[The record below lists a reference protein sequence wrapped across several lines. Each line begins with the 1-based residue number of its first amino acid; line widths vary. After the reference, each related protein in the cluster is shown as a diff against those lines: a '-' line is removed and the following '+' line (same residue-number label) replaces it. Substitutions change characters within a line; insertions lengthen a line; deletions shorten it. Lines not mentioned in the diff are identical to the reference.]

1 MTESLSF
8 EGMDPCSQ
16 HERLLSRFDALAL
29 GDSLDL
35 LDRQDPQPLFFQLA
49 TSRRGQFDW
58 HYLQQ
63 GPQVWMVRVTRLAI
77 GPSQSYERSCPC
89 NLTGRS

>member
-8 EGMDPCSQ
+8 EGMDLCSQ
-16 HERLLSRFDALAL
+16 HERLLSRFDALCV
-29 GDSLDL
+29 GGSLDL

-58 HYLQQ
+58 HYLKQ
-63 GPQVWMVRVTRLAI
+63 GPDVWTVRVTRLHG
-77 GPSQSYERSCPC
+77 GPSLPYERSCPC